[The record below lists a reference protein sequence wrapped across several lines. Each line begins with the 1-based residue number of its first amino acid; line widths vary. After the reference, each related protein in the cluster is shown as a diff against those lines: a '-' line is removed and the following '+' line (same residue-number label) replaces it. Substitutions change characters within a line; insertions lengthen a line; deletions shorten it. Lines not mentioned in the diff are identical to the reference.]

1 MLARDCQGLLEGV
14 RGELDELEPWVV
26 DDVDTIASAAAG
38 MSVILN
44 DVLDLGQ
51 VRGLVP
57 LGTAAGVAILA
68 VHTGVTICSCN
79 EAPWS

>member
-1 MLARDCQGLLEGV
+1 MISLIHTQGLLEGV
-14 RGELDELEPWVV
+14 QGELGELESWVA

-51 VRGLVP
+51 VR
-57 LGTAAGVAILA
+57 
-68 VHTGVTICSCN
+68 
-79 EAPWS
+79 